1 MQQNNYND
9 ALGSRK
15 KQRCFSFFMAA
26 FGEEGMCPCVRE
38 HSSMMADGNRVRQ
51 PREDLDNVPQS
62 SINLYGL
69 FMLCKVID
77 DTDTGFLAT
86 HSTNLLLSQSLEND
100 FNALSCV
107 STCGGKNQI
116 DAG

>member
-1 MQQNNYND
+1 MEMEQ
-9 ALGSRK
+9 GS
-15 KQRCFSFFMAA
+15 QA
-26 FGEEGMCPCVRE
+26 
-38 HSSMMADGNRVRQ
+38 
-51 PREDLDNVPQS
+51 EDLDNVPQS
-62 SINLYGL
+62 SINLYSF

-77 DTDTGFLAT
+77 DAETGLLAT
-86 HSTNLLLSQSLEND
+86 HSTNLLLSQSLENG